1 MFKRVFLSTT
11 SSING
16 SYSKVKSVLLKIP
29 KTYSFIMQLKIKPII
44 IQLKVYSRKKLSLTS
59 FINEIRNSSFTMP
72 NSKRKHPSDEAQP
85 NISPLKQTTFLA
97 TCHAFCFGT
106 SCTGIPGHQ
115 TCCLVRHALKWRV
128 SQFAV
133 AVVDVATIIA
143 RSRSRFYF
151 IEH

>member
-1 MFKRVFLSTT
+1 MYSVTSDSESEYEEPGLPQKNALFISNYQTYNYLSTT

-72 NSKRKHPSDEAQP
+72 NSKRKHPSDESQL

-106 SCTGIPGHQ
+106 SCTNP
-115 TCCLVRHALKWRV
+115 RP
-128 SQFAV
+128 
-133 AVVDVATIIA
+133 
-143 RSRSRFYF
+143 
-151 IEH
+151 